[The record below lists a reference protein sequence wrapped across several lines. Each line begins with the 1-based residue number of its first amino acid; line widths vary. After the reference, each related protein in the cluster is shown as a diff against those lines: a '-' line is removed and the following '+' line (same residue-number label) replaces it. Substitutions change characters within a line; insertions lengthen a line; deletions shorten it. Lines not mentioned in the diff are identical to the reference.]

1 MEWEQEAQT
10 IKPEIAVEILKNNGI
25 VVTIEEAKNIL
36 EVVFLLANLS
46 IDQLV
51 TE

>member
-1 MEWEQEAQT
+1 MEWEQEAET
-10 IKPEIAVEILKNNGI
+10 IKPEIAVEVLKNNGI
-25 VVTIEEAKNIL
+25 LVSIEEAKNIL
-36 EVVFLLANLS
+36 EVMYFFANLS